1 MQKLI
6 KLEEMVGKKQEGEEK
21 PEGKV
26 IVGPSG
32 EAVKPLS
39 SGNTPFLSSKS
50 NYLFNHT
57 HLLVCEFSL
66 F

>member
-1 MQKLI
+1 MLGEKQEEEE
-6 KLEEMVGKKQEGEEK
+6 KLEGV
-21 PEGKV
+21 V

-39 SGNTPFLSSKS
+39 SGNNPFLSSKS